1 RLGTVAQS
9 LVDGL
14 GQHVR
19 ARPEVLPDLFTCRAL
34 KTLLTL
40 AVALSGGPW
49 LGGCGLSLE
58 RGLRARLGRPRG
70 QRREPQH
77 LGCVVR
83 VETLGGLD
91 PEQPRQHR
99 SQWACV
105 GGFLR
110 LVQLLLTQNLDVAL

>member
-1 RLGTVAQS
+1 
-9 LVDGL
+9 
-14 GQHVR
+14 
-19 ARPEVLPDLFTCRAL
+19 
-34 KTLLTL
+34 LTL

-49 LGGCGLSLE
+49 LGGFGLTLE

-70 QRREPQH
+70 QRRDPQH

-110 LVQLLLTQNLDVAL
+110 LVQLLLTQNLVVALAVVWRVPLHGVVESCTQRPQDRKST